1 MTPLEVVQLLLFP
14 GLTFFVWIAFMFEW
28 LERKTAARMQSRRG
42 PVVTGPF
49 GILQPVAD
57 FFKLAAKEEIVPAES
72 DSFVLRW
79 GPALYFAAPAIGV
92 AFIPVVGAQSVLYNQ
107 FDLLF
112 MLFILAFSTL
122 MAMMLGYASAGRY
135 STIAIGRLVLQYASY
150 EIPLIIAMVTPAVLA
165 KSLSI
170 GNPPGAG
177 PIGIASAQG
186 GLWYVFLAPVAFAV
200 FIVAALAELEKPP
213 FDIPS
218 AKTEI
223 VGGWMTEF
231 SGNTLA
237 YVKLTKN
244 LSYAFLSALAVSL
257 FLGGAGGPVLT
268 SNATLQAL
276 FYTIYFVAKLFLVG
290 FIIFVIRTA
299 LARVRIDQATRVFWT
314 VITPLSLAQLAVA
327 ILMVTKW

>member
-1 MTPLEVVQLLLFP
+1 VTPIEVVQLLLFP
-14 GLTFFVWIAFMFEW
+14 GLTFFVLIAFFFEW
-28 LERKTAARMQSRRG
+28 LERKTAARMQGRRG
-42 PVVTGPF
+42 PVVTGPH
-49 GILQPVAD
+49 GIFQPVAD

-79 GPALYFAAPAIGV
+79 GPALYFAAPAIGI
-92 AFIPVVGAQSVLYNQ
+92 AFIPVVGPQSILNNPL
-107 FDLLF
+107 DLLF
-112 MLFILAFSTL
+112 MLFVLAFSTL

-135 STIAIGRLVLQYASY
+135 STIAIGRLALQYTSY
-150 EIPLIIAMVTPAVLA
+150 EIPLILAMVTPAVLA
-165 KSLSI
+165 RNLSI
-170 GNPPGAG
+170 EGVVTAQS
-177 PIGIASAQG
+177 GI
-186 GLWYVFLAPVAFAV
+186 WYIFLAPAAFAV
-200 FIVAALAELEKPP
+200 FIIGALAELEKPP

-257 FLGGAGGPVLT
+257 FLGGATGPVLSPDPT
-268 SNATLQAL
+268 VQAL
-276 FYTIYFVAKLFLVG
+276 LYTVYFLAKLFFVG
-290 FIIFVIRTA
+290 FVIFVIRTA

-314 VITPLSLAQLAVA
+314 VLTPISIAQLAVA
-327 ILMVTKW
+327 IIMVLR

>member
-1 MTPLEVVQLLLFP
+1 MTPLEILQLLLFP
-14 GLTFFVWIAFMFEW
+14 GLTFFVWLAFLFEW
-28 LERKTAARMQSRRG
+28 LERKTAARMQGRRG
-42 PVVTGPF
+42 PVVTGPY

-92 AFIPVVGAQSVLYNQ
+92 AFIPVVGAQSILYDPL
-107 FDLLF
+107 DLLF

-122 MAMMLGYASAGRY
+122 MALMLGYASAGRY
-135 STIAIGRLVLQYASY
+135 STIAIGRLVVQYTSY
-150 EIPLIIAMVTPAVLA
+150 EIPMIIAMVTPAVLA
-165 KSLSI
+165 RNLSI
-170 GNPPGAG
+170 A
-177 PIGIASAQG
+177 GIAGAQAN
-186 GLWYVFLAPVAFAV
+186 LWFIFLAPVAFAV
-200 FIVAALAELEKPP
+200 FIIAALAELEKPP

-257 FLGGAGGPVLT
+257 FLGGAGGPVLSADPT
-268 SNATLQAL
+268 VQAIL
-276 FYTIYFVAKLFLVG
+276 YTAYFLVKLFAVG
-290 FIIFVIRTA
+290 FVIFVIRTA
-299 LARVRIDQATRVFWT
+299 LARVRIDQATRLFWT
-314 VITPLSLAQLAVA
+314 ILTPLSLAQLAVA
-327 ILMVTKW
+327 ILVVLR

>member
-1 MTPLEVVQLLLFP
+1 VTPLEILQLLLFP
-14 GLTFFVWIAFMFEW
+14 GLTFFVWLAFIFEW
-28 LERKTAARMQSRRG
+28 LERKTAARMQGRRG
-42 PVVTGPF
+42 PVVTGPY

-57 FFKLAAKEEIVPAES
+57 FFKLASKEEIVPSEG

-92 AFIPVVGAQSVLYNQ
+92 AFVPVVGASSILYNP
-107 FDLLF
+107 FDVLF

-122 MAMMLGYASAGRY
+122 MALMLGYASAGRY
-135 STIAIGRLVLQYASY
+135 STIAIGRLVVQYTSY
-150 EIPLIIAMVTPAVLA
+150 EIPLIMAMITPAILA
-165 KSLSI
+165 RNLSI
-170 GNPPGAG
+170 S
-177 PIGIASAQG
+177 GIASTQAN
-186 GLWYVFLAPVAFAV
+186 LWYIFLAPAAFAV

-257 FLGGAGGPVLT
+257 FLGGAGGPVLSANPT
-268 SNATLQAL
+268 VQAVL
-276 FYTIYFVAKLFLVG
+276 CTVYFLVKVFAVG
-290 FIIFVIRTA
+290 FVIFVIRTA
-299 LARVRIDQATRVFWT
+299 LGRVRIDQATRLFWT
-314 VITPLSLAQLAVA
+314 ILTPLSLAQLAVA
-327 ILMVTKW
+327 ILMVSRL